1 MADVR
6 IRPEVSSVDPL
17 AATFLDVV
25 VDAGH
30 LDELLLAEV
39 NDRLLDMAQQRSI
52 IGFDDVRRIVA
63 EVLFDHMHELEPEA
77 RRVLELEWP
86 LLFY

>member
-1 MADVR
+1 MNDPRARPDVAA
-6 IRPEVSSVDPL
+6 VDPM

-30 LDELLLAEV
+30 LDEPLLAEV
-39 NDRLLDMAQQRSI
+39 NDRLLDLAQQREVL
-52 IGFDDVRRIVA
+52 GLDDVRRVVA
-63 EVLFDHMHELEPEA
+63 EVLFEHMAELDPEA
-77 RRVLELEWP
+77 RRVLETEWP